1 MCPHPF
7 DKSIREYPRSDRKF
21 RSACPYRIAY
31 RSTGLCTMSDC
42 ICEAPHSFGAR
53 SRGARML
60 SRKGI
65 RPADISIPTYGPS
78 LDFTRTYDAQAAQSQ
93 TQTGKPGLLGYGWTD
108 NWATSLTGSLPVPGD
123 IYTID
128 GLATAGA
135 SGGATQVPLNYPQTT
150 ITNNG
155 NIYIADT
162 AGNRIEEVPAASGT
176 QWGISMTAG
185 NMYTIAGSPTGNF
198 GISQDGTPAAQSLLL
213 RPTNMVIDPSGNL
226 FIADSGNNRVVE
238 IPAVTGPGLLTW
250 RCGSCKAWV
259 GFGFVTQEEVCS
271 GVAGLGLVE
280 QVAEGGERAGAP
292 WRGEGVEADEHLAVA
307 GDDVAGGEQGFADQG
322 VCLVACAGVVAVQGG
337 GQGGF
342 GVVGGHPDGVGDL
355 LDLGFESDHVGGQVA
370 EADPGR
376 EGSRGVFSCG
386 EFPVGGPGRRVQ
398 GVDHLIG
405 EAGRLAGRGAA
416 QFEQPGVALGFG
428 GRGEGFGAADLGGS
442 GLLGWVRHQSPG
454 VVR

>member
-198 GISQDGTPAAQSLLL
+198 GRSQDGTPAAQSLLL
-213 RPTNMVIDPSGNL
+213 RPTNMVIDPSGSL
-226 FIADSGNNRVVE
+226 FIADAGNNRVQE
-238 IPAVTGPGLLTW
+238 IPA
-250 RCGSCKAWV
+250 
-259 GFGFVTQEEVCS
+259 
-271 GVAGLGLVE
+271 AGGIQWGQSMTANVMYT
-280 QVAEGGERAGAP
+280 
-292 WRGEGVEADEHLAVA
+292 VA
-307 GDDVAGGEQGFADQG
+307 GDPAGT
-322 VCLVACAGVVAVQGG
+322 
-337 GQGGF
+337 
-342 GVVGGHPDGVGDL
+342 
-355 LDLGFESDHVGGQVA
+355 
-370 EADPGR
+370 
-376 EGSRGVFSCG
+376 
-386 EFPVGGPGRRVQ
+386 
-398 GVDHLIG
+398 
-405 EAGRLAGRGAA
+405 AGRTGNGTTLA
-416 QFEQPGVALGFG
+416 L
-428 GRGEGFGAADLGGS
+428 
-442 GLLGWVRHQSPG
+442 
-454 VVR
+454 